1 MATVNAVKVPSYEP
15 EAVYSAVCRHFEA
28 LGVEKDLK
36 PGTRILL
43 KPNLL
48 YGKKPEAAVTTNP
61 AVVSA
66 VIRWL
71 RQRGFENI
79 VVADSSGG
87 LFTAEYMRGV
97 YSASGL
103 RVPGIEEYLNRD
115 FTYGRR
121 DTPEGCQVRSFNI
134 ITAVL
139 EANYIINLPKLK
151 THAMTTV
158 SIGVK
163 NLFGTIPG
171 LQKPDMHRRF
181 PEVSGFAQMLCEL
194 ERTVSPDITLL
205 DAIDSM
211 EGNGPGGGT
220 VKHTGVTLASRDVF
234 ALDVAAVRFMGL
246 DPAGMPHLKAAR
258 ELGLYPDSI
267 DFSGDELVPC
277 SPAFRLPDAVKSTGF
292 DDAVPKFL
300 RKPTEKVMDALLRS
314 YPNVDKSKC
323 VGCGKCAESCPR
335 RIIKIENRKASMPR
349 KNCISCFCCQE
360 MCPVHAISVKRG
372 LRGL

>member
-1 MATVNAVKVPSYEP
+1 MSVVHAVKVPSYDP
-15 EAVYSAVCRHFEA
+15 ELVYSAVCRHFEA
-28 LGVEKDLK
+28 LGVEKDLR
-36 PGTRILL
+36 PQTRVLL

-61 AVVSA
+61 AILKA

-71 RQRGFENI
+71 TERGFTNI

-87 LFTAEYMRGV
+87 LFNAEYMRGV
-97 YSASGL
+97 YAASGL
-103 RVPGIEEYLNRD
+103 NIPGVQEYLNRD
-115 FTYGRR
+115 FTFGTRN
-121 DTPEGCQVRSFNI
+121 TPPGCAVRSFNL
-134 ITAVL
+134 ITPVL
-139 EANYIINLPKLK
+139 EADYIINLPKLK

-158 SIGVK
+158 SAGVK

-171 LQKPDMHRRF
+171 LQKPDMHRRY
-181 PEVSGFAQMLCEL
+181 PELAGFARMLCEL
-194 ERTVSPDITLL
+194 EMTVKPDVTFL

-220 VKHTGVTLASRDVF
+220 VRHTGMTFASRDVF
-234 ALDVAAVRFMGL
+234 ALDVAAVEFMGL
-246 DPAGMPHLKAAR
+246 DPLEIPHLKAAR
-258 ELGLYPDSI
+258 ELGLYPERVEVT
-267 DFSGDELVPC
+267 GDKPAPC

-300 RKPTEKVMDALLRS
+300 RKPTEKVLDALLRS
-314 YPNVDKSKC
+314 YPHVDKSKC

-335 RIIKIENRKASMPR
+335 KIIKIVDKKASMPR
-349 KNCISCFCCQE
+349 KDCISCFCCQE

-372 LRGL
+372 LRGM